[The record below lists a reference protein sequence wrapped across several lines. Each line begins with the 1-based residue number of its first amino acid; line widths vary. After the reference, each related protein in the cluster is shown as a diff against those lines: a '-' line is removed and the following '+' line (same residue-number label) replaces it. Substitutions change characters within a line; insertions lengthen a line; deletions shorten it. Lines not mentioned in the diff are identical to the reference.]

1 MLLMTV
7 VPMNIEKS
15 FAIDDDFDDYD
26 NYDDEYYEDED

>member
-15 FAIDDDFDDYD
+15 FSIDDDFDDYD